1 MRPRQDM
8 SDLDMFMAQP
18 TRFQICFFVGEFSTL
33 FFELGGSRWTLG
45 GFGRVGEDFSD
56 IFFSSHSLGVFLS
69 LLKEPLDSKE
79 PVFISYFSDEENTL
93 VLFGF

>member
-1 MRPRQDM
+1 MRPRKDI

-18 TRFQICFFVGEFSTL
+18 TRFQICFFVAEFSTL
-33 FFELGGSRWTLG
+33 FFELGSSRWTLG

-69 LLKEPLDSKE
+69 LLVPWRARNHWTPKNLC
-79 PVFISYFSDEENTL
+79 
-93 VLFGF
+93 LFLLQR